1 MTNGIKPERF
11 QNKPNNSLNT
21 YKWSIPMGR
30 ISIDQQEPESMLRL
44 WGQQVC
50 PQGLIVGMVVM
61 MG

>member
-1 MTNGIKPERF
+1 
-11 QNKPNNSLNT
+11 
-21 YKWSIPMGR
+21 MGR
-30 ISIDQQEPESMLRL
+30 ISIDQQEPESMLML